1 MTAFTL
7 DKIAYEKHLRG
18 KNKIREAMIESSG
31 AEKLYKH
38 KRSASAAGSGLMT
51 NSGRRQSLASIQ
63 KTKEKVSGLEEGTLI
78 SPEEVIAPERRG
90 STKMSDGQS
99 QDMIDEWINKG
110 IMVDSNGDG
119 QKDTMGYDTNGD
131 GNIDG
136 K

>member
-1 MTAFTL
+1 M
-7 DKIAYEKHLRG
+7 
-18 KNKIREAMIESSG
+18 
-31 AEKLYKH
+31 
-38 KRSASAAGSGLMT
+38 
-51 NSGRRQSLASIQ
+51 
-63 KTKEKVSGLEEGTLI
+63 KVSGLEEGTLI

>member
-1 MTAFTL
+1 
-7 DKIAYEKHLRG
+7 
-18 KNKIREAMIESSG
+18 
-31 AEKLYKH
+31 
-38 KRSASAAGSGLMT
+38 
-51 NSGRRQSLASIQ
+51 
-63 KTKEKVSGLEEGTLI
+63 
-78 SPEEVIAPERRG
+78 
-90 STKMSDGQS
+90 MSDGQS